1 MSDSS
6 SFHLLDER
14 IQRFIWAEG
23 WESLRDAQEAAI
35 PLIVK
40 ADRDV
45 IVAAATA
52 AGKTEAAFLPALTH
66 LLQSDPPGLIA
77 YISPLKALINDQF
90 GRLDRLCEQLE
101 VPVWPWHGDISA
113 TTKTRF
119 LSKRAGV
126 LLITPESLEALLCN
140 RGTSIGAVFERL
152 TFFVVDELHAFIGAE
167 RGKQLQSLMHRIE
180 RVIGRT
186 VPRIGLSATLGDMSL
201 AADFLRPGKG
211 PEVAMVES
219 KASGNELKILVKGY
233 EEPLVVEPGLM
244 ASPGF
249 DADVDDTVGNEQSD
263 APEVEEALE
272 PVTPALIAAHLFKGL
287 RGSNNLIFPNSR
299 REVERYTHLLNKMCE
314 DQHVPNEFW
323 PHHGSLSKEI
333 RSETEAALK
342 QKERPASAI
351 CTNTLELGI
360 DIGAVKSVA
369 QIGPPPSVASL
380 RQRLGRS
387 GRRKGEPAIL
397 RGYCVEDALGG
408 KASLDTELRLGTVQM
423 AAMISLLLE
432 GWFEP
437 PMARGAHLS
446 TLVQQM
452 LSFIAQNGGATIG
465 QLYGLLCG
473 QETPFTGVSKD
484 EFVELVRHLGQKEL
498 LVQDSSGTLLH
509 GRVGEKFVNHYTFY
523 AAFAGD
529 EEFRIVNGGR
539 TLGTLPV
546 SQALSI
552 GQRILFAGKTWRV
565 EDIDEPQKTIFVVRA
580 GGGTPPLF
588 SGGAGRTHTRVRQR
602 MRELLETTDAPPYLD
617 EVARRFLSEARA
629 NYAAR
634 GLGNAIL
641 VDQGSETLL
650 LTWLGD
656 AANEALACLLQRRG
670 FKASA
675 AGPGVEVMKGQHTA
689 EDILDTLADAAVDE
703 SPPLDVLLADVKNL
717 QREKW
722 DWALPD
728 RLLRRAYASLY
739 LNLDE
744 ALTWTRMVSAGH
756 TTKYSEGEDGH
767 EVHTRG

>member
-1 MSDSS
+1 MSDASS

-35 PLIVK
+35 PLILK

-66 LLQSDPPGLIA
+66 LLQTDPPGLIA

-113 TTKTRF
+113 STKTRF
-119 LSKRAGV
+119 MKKRQGV

-140 RGTSIGAVFERL
+140 RGTSVGAVFERL
-152 TFFVVDELHAFIGAE
+152 TFFIVDELHAFIGVE

-201 AADFLRPGKG
+201 AAEFLRPGEG
-211 PEVAMVES
+211 SAVALVES
-219 KASGNELKILVKGY
+219 KSSGTELKILVKGY
-233 EEPLVVEPGLM
+233 EEPLVVKGEPMSLG
-244 ASPGF
+244 
-249 DADVDDTVGNEQSD
+249 
-263 APEVEEALE
+263 EEGDGEDEPPE
-272 PVTPALIAAHLFKGL
+272 PVTPAQIAAHLFNGL
-287 RGSNNLIFPNSR
+287 RGTNNLVFPNSR
-299 REVERYTHLLNKMCE
+299 REVERYTHLLNKLCE
-314 DQHVPNEFW
+314 QQQVPNEFW

-342 QKERPASAI
+342 QKEHPASAV

-360 DIGAVKSVA
+360 DIGAVKSVG
-369 QIGPPPSVASL
+369 QIGPPPLVSSL

-397 RGYCVEDALGG
+397 RGYCIEDAVGPN
-408 KASLDTELRLGTVQM
+408 ASLDTELRLGTLQM
-423 AAMISLLLE
+423 TAMISLLLE

-437 PMARGAHLS
+437 PRSRGAHLS

-465 QLYGLLCG
+465 QLYGLLCASG
-473 QETPFTGVSKD
+473 TPFAGVTRD

-498 LVQDSSGTLLH
+498 LVQESSGVLLH

-523 AAFAGD
+523 AAFAAD
-529 EEFRIVNGGR
+529 EEFRIVAGGR
-539 TLGTLPV
+539 PLGTLPV
-546 SQALSI
+546 SQALAV

-565 EDIDEPQKTIFVVRA
+565 EEIDEQQKTIFVVRS
-580 GGGTPPLF
+580 GGGAPPLF

-602 MRELLETTDAPPYLD
+602 MRQLLESTEGPPPYLD
-617 EVARRFLSEARA
+617 EVAKRFLAEARA

-634 GLGNAIL
+634 NLANEFV
-641 VDQGSETLL
+641 VDQGQQVLM

-656 AANEALACLLQRRG
+656 AANEALACLLLRRG
-670 FKASA
+670 FIATGG
-675 AGPGVEVMKGQHTA
+675 GPGVEVQKGRHST
-689 EDILDTLADAAVDE
+689 EDVLDALVDAAVDE
-703 SPPLDVLLADVKNL
+703 TPPLDLLLADVRNL

-728 RLLRRAYASLY
+728 TLLRRAYASLY
-739 LNLDE
+739 LDIDE
-744 ALTWTRMVSAGH
+744 ALVWAKGLINNSN
-756 TTKYSEGEDGH
+756 
-767 EVHTRG
+767 

>member
-1 MSDSS
+1 MADSS
-6 SFHLLDER
+6 SFFLLDER

-23 WESLRDAQEAAI
+23 WESLRDAQEASI
-35 PLIVK
+35 PLIVR

-52 AGKTEAAFLPALTH
+52 AGKTEAAFLPALTN
-66 LLQSDPPGLIA
+66 LLQQDPPGLIV

-101 VPVWPWHGDISA
+101 VPVWPWHGDLSA
-113 TTKTRF
+113 STKTRF
-119 LSKRAGV
+119 LAKRQGV

-140 RGTSIGAVFERL
+140 RGSSVAAAFERL

-180 RVIGRT
+180 RAIDRT

-211 PEVAMVES
+211 ASVAIVES
-219 KASGNELKILVKGY
+219 KAAGNELKILVKGY
-233 EEPLVVEPGLM
+233 EEPLVVRAG
-244 ASPGF
+244 
-249 DADVDDTVGNEQSD
+249 ADDD
-263 APEVEEALE
+263 EENADSE
-272 PVTPALIAAHLFKGL
+272 PVTPAQIAAHLFKGL
-287 RGSNNLIFPNSR
+287 RGSNNLVFPNSR
-299 REVERYTHLLNKMCE
+299 REVERYTHLLNKLCE
-314 DQHVPNEFW
+314 SQQVPNEFW

-342 QKERPASAI
+342 QKERPATAI

-369 QIGPPPSVASL
+369 QVGPPPSVASL

-397 RGYCVEDALGG
+397 RGYCVEDAIGD
-408 KASLDTELRLGTVQM
+408 KASLDTELRLGTVRM
-423 AAMISLLLE
+423 VAMISLLLE

-437 PMARGAHLS
+437 PMSTGAHLS

-473 QETPFTGVSKD
+473 PATPFAGVSKD
-484 EFVELVRHLGQKEL
+484 EFVELTRHLGQKEL
-498 LVQDSSGTLLH
+498 LTQDSSGVLLH
-509 GRVGEKFVNHYTFY
+509 GRVGEKFVNHYSFY
-523 AAFAGD
+523 AAFAAD
-529 EEFRIVNGGR
+529 EEFRIVTGSH

-546 SQALSI
+546 SQMLTV
-552 GQRILFAGKTWRV
+552 GQRLLFAGKTWLV

-580 GGGTPPLF
+580 GGGAPPLF

-602 MRELLETTDAPPYLD
+602 MRKLLKSSEVPPYLD
-617 EVARRFLSEARA
+617 DVAKRFLGEARA
-629 NYAAR
+629 NYARR
-634 GLGNAIL
+634 GLEERFVI
-641 VDQGSETLL
+641 DQGSEVLL

-656 AANEALACLLQRRG
+656 AANEALACLFQRRG
-670 FKASA
+670 FA
-675 AGPGVEVMKGQHTA
+675 AAAGGPGVEVRKGQHA
-689 EDILDTLADAAVDE
+689 VEDIVDVLYDAAVDDT
-703 SPPLDVLLADVKNL
+703 PPLNVLLADVQNL

-728 RLLRRAYASLY
+728 GLLQKAYASLY
-739 LNLDE
+739 LDLDE
-744 ALTWTRMVSAGH
+744 ALQWVRQLPDAPAVHEAG
-756 TTKYSEGEDGH
+756 KPPQSYSERSGGAD
-767 EVHTRG
+767 

>member
-1 MSDSS
+1 MSASS

-23 WESLRDAQEAAI
+23 WESLRDAQEASI
-35 PLIVK
+35 PIVVK

-66 LLQSDPPGLIA
+66 LLALDPPGLVV

-90 GRLDRLCEQLE
+90 GRLERLCEQLE
-101 VPVWPWHGDISA
+101 VPVWPWHGDVSSSVK
-113 TTKTRF
+113 TKF
-119 LSKRAGV
+119 LAKRHGV

-140 RGTSIGAVFERL
+140 RGTTIRSAFERL
-152 TFFVVDELHAFIGAE
+152 KYFVVDELHAFIGAE

-211 PEVAMVES
+211 QQVAMVES
-219 KASGNELKILVKGY
+219 KSSGSELKILVKGY
-233 EEPLVVEPGLM
+233 EEPLVVRPEDGEDPPEPM
-244 ASPGF
+244 
-249 DADVDDTVGNEQSD
+249 
-263 APEVEEALE
+263 
-272 PVTPALIAAHLFKGL
+272 TPAQIAAHLFKGL
-287 RGSNNLIFPNSR
+287 RGSNNLVFPNSR
-299 REVERYTHLLNKMCE
+299 REVERYTHLLNQLCAA
-314 DQHVPNEFW
+314 QQVPNEFW

-333 RSETEAALK
+333 RAETESALK
-342 QKERPASAI
+342 QRERPATAI

-369 QIGPPPSVASL
+369 QIGSPPSVASL

-387 GRRKGEPAIL
+387 GRRKGDPAIL
-397 RGYCVEDALGG
+397 RGYCIEDALGG
-408 KASLDTELRLGTVQM
+408 KSSIADDLRLGTVQM
-423 AAMISLLLE
+423 VAMISLLLE

-437 PMARGAHLS
+437 PGSHGAHLS

-465 QLYGLLCG
+465 QLYGLLCAPA
-473 QETPFTGVSKD
+473 TPFAGVSKD

-498 LVQDSSGTLLH
+498 LTQDSSGTLLH
-509 GRVGEKFVNHYTFY
+509 GRIGEKFVNHYTFY
-523 AAFAGD
+523 AAFTTD
-529 EEFRIVNGGR
+529 EEFRIVAGGK

-546 SQALSI
+546 SQALVI

-565 EDIDEPQKTIFVVRA
+565 EDIDEEQKVIFVARA
-580 GGGTPPLF
+580 GGGAPPLF
-588 SGGAGRTHTRVRQR
+588 SGGSGRTHTRVRQR
-602 MRELLETTDAPPYLD
+602 MRQLLESSDVPPYLD
-617 EVARRFLSEARA
+617 EVAKRFLSEGRVC
-629 NYAAR
+629 YSTR
-634 GLGNAIL
+634 GLGQVHW
-641 VDQGSETLL
+641 VDQGQELLL

-656 AANEALACLLQRRG
+656 SANEALACLLQRRG
-670 FKASA
+670 FIATPG
-675 AGPGVEVMKGQHTA
+675 GPGVQVLKGRSTTDA
-689 EDILDTLADAAVDE
+689 VVDVLFDAAVDE
-703 SPPLDVLLADVKNL
+703 APPLDVLLAETKNL

-728 RLLRRAYASLY
+728 SLLRKAYASLY
-739 LNLDE
+739 LDLDE
-744 ALTWTRMVSAGH
+744 ALAWVRALPAH
-756 TTKYSEGEDGH
+756 AKDD
-767 EVHTRG
+767 